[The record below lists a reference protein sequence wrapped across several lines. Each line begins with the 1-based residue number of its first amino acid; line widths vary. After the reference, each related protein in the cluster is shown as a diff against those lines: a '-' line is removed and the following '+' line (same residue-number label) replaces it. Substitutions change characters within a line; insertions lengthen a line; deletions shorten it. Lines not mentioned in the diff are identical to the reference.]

1 MSKKN
6 VTTTISSDLHAFL
19 DDKHWAERKSLSALL
34 SSLIEYAAVQT
45 LGYEPPATE
54 SDDAA

>member
-6 VTTTISSDLHAFL
+6 VTTTISADLHAFL
-19 DDKHWAERKSLSALL
+19 DDKHWSERKTLSALL
-34 SSLIEYAAVQT
+34 ASMIEYAAVQT
-45 LGYEPPATE
+45 LGYEPPAAE

>member
-6 VTTTISSDLHAFL
+6 VTTTISKDLHTFL
-19 DDKHWAERKSLSALL
+19 DEKHWAERKSLSALL
-34 SSLIEYAAVQT
+34 ASLIEHAAVQE
-45 LGYEPPATE
+45 LGYEPPAAE

>member
-19 DDKHWAERKSLSALL
+19 DEKHWAERKSLSALL
-34 SSLIEYAAVQT
+34 ASLIESAAKQT

>member
-6 VTTTISSDLHAFL
+6 VTTTISTDLHAFL
-19 DDKHWAERKSLSALL
+19 NEKHWAERKSLSALL
-34 SSLIEYAAVQT
+34 ASLIESAAVQE

>member
-6 VTTTISSDLHAFL
+6 VTTTISTDLHTYL
-19 DDKHWAERKSLSALL
+19 DEKHWAERKSLSALL
-34 SSLIEYAAVQT
+34 ASLIEYAAVQT
-45 LGYEPPATE
+45 LGYELPAAE

>member
-6 VTTTISSDLHAFL
+6 VTTTISTDLHAFL
-19 DDKHWAERKSLSALL
+19 DEKHWEVRKSLSALL
-34 SSLIEYAAVQT
+34 SSLIEHAAVQE

>member
-6 VTTTISSDLHAFL
+6 VTTTVSTDLHAFL
-19 DDKHWAERKSLSALL
+19 DERHWAERKSLSALL
-34 SSLIEYAAVQT
+34 SSLIEYAAVQK

>member
-1 MSKKN
+1 MAKKN

-19 DDKHWAERKSLSALL
+19 DEKHWSERKSLSALL
-34 SSLIEYAAVQT
+34 ASMLEYAAVQE

>member
-6 VTTTISSDLHAFL
+6 VTATISTDLYAFL
-19 DDKHWAERKSLSALL
+19 DERHWDERKSLSALL
-34 SSLIEYAAVQT
+34 ASLIEYGAVQT
-45 LGYEPPATE
+45 LDYELPAAE

>member
-6 VTTTISSDLHAFL
+6 VTTTISTDLHAFL

-34 SSLIEYAAVQT
+34 ASLIEYAAVQE
-45 LGYEPPATE
+45 LGYELPATE

>member
-34 SSLIEYAAVQT
+34 ASMLEYAAVQE

>member
-1 MSKKN
+1 MDKKN
-6 VTTTISSDLHAFL
+6 VTATISTDLHAFL

-34 SSLIEYAAVQT
+34 ASMIEYAAVQT

>member
-1 MSKKN
+1 MTKKN

-19 DDKHWAERKSLSALL
+19 DEKHWDERKSLSALL
-34 SSLIEYAAVQT
+34 ASMIEYAAVQT

>member
-1 MSKKN
+1 MAKKN
-6 VTTTISSDLHAFL
+6 VTTTISTDLHAYL
-19 DDKHWAERKSLSALL
+19 DEKHWAERKSLSALL
-34 SSLIEYAAVQT
+34 ASLIEYAAVQT

>member
-6 VTTTISSDLHAFL
+6 VTTTISTDLHAFL
-19 DDKHWAERKSLSALL
+19 DERHWEERKSLSALL
-34 SSLIEYAAVQT
+34 AFLIEQAAVQT
-45 LGYEPPATE
+45 LGYELPAAE

>member
-1 MSKKN
+1 MDKKN
-6 VTTTISSDLHAFL
+6 VTTTISCDLHAFL
-19 DDKHWAERKSLSALL
+19 NDRHWEERKSLSALL
-34 SSLIEYAAVQT
+34 AFLIESAAVQE

>member
-6 VTTTISSDLHAFL
+6 VTTTISKDLHAFL
-19 DDKHWAERKSLSALL
+19 DEKHWTERKSLSALL
-34 SSLIEYAAVQT
+34 AYLIEQAAVQE

>member
-19 DDKHWAERKSLSALL
+19 DEKHWDERKSLSALL
-34 SSLIEYAAVQT
+34 ASLIEYAAVQK
-45 LGYEPPATE
+45 LGYKPPVTE

>member
-6 VTTTISSDLHAFL
+6 VTTTISTDLHAYL
-19 DDKHWAERKSLSALL
+19 DEKHWAERKSLSALL
-34 SSLIEYAAVQT
+34 ASLIEYAAVQT

>member
-1 MSKKN
+1 MTKKN
-6 VTTTISSDLHAFL
+6 VTTTISTDLHAYL
-19 DDKHWAERKSLSALL
+19 DEKHWAERKSLSALL
-34 SSLIEYAAVQT
+34 ASLIEQAAVQT

>member
-1 MSKKN
+1 MDKKN

-19 DDKHWAERKSLSALL
+19 DDRHWTERKSLSALL
-34 SSLIEYAAVQT
+34 ASLIEYAAEQT
-45 LGYEPPATE
+45 LGYEPPAAE

>member
-1 MSKKN
+1 MPKKN

-19 DDKHWAERKSLSALL
+19 DEKHWDERKSLSALL
-34 SSLIEYAAVQT
+34 ASLIESAAEHE
-45 LGYEPPATE
+45 LGYKPPAAE

>member
-1 MSKKN
+1 MGKKN

-19 DDKHWAERKSLSALL
+19 DDRHWAERKSMSALL
-34 SSLIEYAAVQT
+34 GSLIEYAAVQT
-45 LGYEPPATE
+45 LGYEPPAAE

>member
-6 VTTTISSDLHAFL
+6 VTTTVSTDLHAFL

-34 SSLIEYAAVQT
+34 ASMIEYAAVQT